1 MENLSKLINDVLDIF
16 KTEEF
21 SKLLGEYVG
30 ENNNECCKK
39 DSCCDDKVKSYGY
52 YDKKVYK
59 NNELYDHIEKKY
71 EDGQCYSVK
80 HEPNHGVCCNAEEK
94 KAVEHK
100 YKKECDEHKC
110 EKECKCENNKNY
122 EEEISNLKEKY
133 DELLKTHNEL
143 KETANE
149 LIETLRVYHK
159 ENEEL
164 KDKLN
169 NIKKLF

>member
-1 MENLSKLINDVLDIF
+1 MENFSNLINDVLDIF

-30 ENNNECCKK
+30 EDNNECCKK

-71 EDGQCYSVK
+71 EDGKCYSVK

-100 YKKECDEHKC
+100 YKKECEHKC
-110 EKECKCENNKNY
+110 ENKKKH
-122 EEEISNLKEKY
+122 EEEIANLKEKY
-133 DELLKTHNEL
+133 DELLKSHNEL

-164 KDKLN
+164 KEKLN
-169 NIKKLF
+169 NIKKMF